1 MDCVGNA
8 LGWIFTIDSRE
19 EDPYIGCE
27 AEVTIRFSNSQCSR
41 MTRPVYC
48 ANPLRPVVGVSRSA
62 KQVWINHHG
71 GTLDSGKESEAP

>member
-1 MDCVGNA
+1 MGSA

-19 EDPYIGCE
+19 GDLYIVCE

-48 ANPLRPVVGVSRSA
+48 ASALRPVVGVSRSA
-62 KQVWINHHG
+62 KQVWINRHS
-71 GTLDSGKESEAP
+71 GTLDSGKESESP